1 MGSTYK
7 PTDSAWDYISQT
19 ATCHQV
25 SPVGSLQTREKK
37 INVYCSIREHLNK
50 YHWKNRN
57 ATGYLEDYSWLLSID
72 NHLPF
77 THKSK

>member
-25 SPVGSLQTREKK
+25 SPVGSLQTRGKKKK
-37 INVYCSIREHLNK
+37 ISIREGINITGRTGMLQGI
-50 YHWKNRN
+50 WKIIPGSS
-57 ATGYLEDYSWLLSID
+57 ALTITCPLLMSP
-72 NHLPF
+72 NEQ
-77 THKSK
+77 